1 MFFGLFRDN
10 FGRVAKPGRITG
22 KQVVRVTDN
31 MEKAEIM
38 QLLMYTLGMY
48 NVGTVLTVWWYFSF
62 FCIIFLHFLSM
73 YHTCTYDDSVEN
85 ST

>member
-1 MFFGLFRDN
+1 MGCFFGLFRDN

-31 MEKAEIM
+31 MEKADIM

-48 NVGTVLTVWWYFSF
+48 NAFRRPDRDNFVT
-62 FCIIFLHFLSM
+62 IN
-73 YHTCTYDDSVEN
+73 YDNIPQGN
-85 ST
+85 S

>member
-1 MFFGLFRDN
+1 MTCFSCLCRDN

-31 MEKAEIM
+31 MEKADIM

-48 NVGTVLTVWWYFSF
+48 NAFRRPDRDNFVTVN
-62 FCIIFLHFLSM
+62 
-73 YHTCTYDDSVEN
+73 YDNIPQGN
-85 ST
+85 S

>member
-1 MFFGLFRDN
+1 MGCFFGLFRDN

-31 MEKAEIM
+31 MEKADIM

-48 NVGTVLTVWWYFSF
+48 NAFRRPDRDNFVTVN
-62 FCIIFLHFLSM
+62 
-73 YHTCTYDDSVEN
+73 YDNIPQGN
-85 ST
+85 S

>member
-1 MFFGLFRDN
+1 MECFFGLFRDN

-31 MEKAEIM
+31 MEKADIM

-48 NVGTVLTVWWYFSF
+48 NAFRRPDRDNFVTVN
-62 FCIIFLHFLSM
+62 
-73 YHTCTYDDSVEN
+73 YDNIPQGN
-85 ST
+85 S